1 MSFNISRSKKESK
14 TSECYI
20 SLCLLFDQVS
30 IMAMNKVGGWEL
42 IESSTLHDEGYILT
56 SYSNGKFVVKEESSG
71 GDHVYSAYP
80 VKEVIEE

>member
-42 IESSTLHDEGYILT
+42 IESSTFHDEGYILT
-56 SYSNGKFVVKEESSG
+56 VYSNGKFIVSAESSD
-71 GDHVYSAYP
+71 GDHVYSTYP
-80 VKEVIEE
+80 IKEIEK